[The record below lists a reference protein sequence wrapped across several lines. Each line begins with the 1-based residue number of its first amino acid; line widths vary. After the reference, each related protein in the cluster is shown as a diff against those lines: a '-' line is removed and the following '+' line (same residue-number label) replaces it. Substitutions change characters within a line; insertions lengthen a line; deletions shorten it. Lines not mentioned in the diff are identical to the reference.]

1 MTMQQLEGTPARRGP
16 DWGELGPAMRAL
28 SERHRDFVR
37 AYVMNPNPNVGGGK
51 AAAYRAAGMGLNSS
65 KEQQAKY
72 GWDLC
77 QEDRIQAAIAEEAKR
92 LVRAGAPGA
101 ANILFDVLYDEKS
114 SAADKLRAAGMVL
127 ARTDPEI
134 QRADLGVTV
143 KIISRDQEELEE
155 YRAAIE
161 IGATPEK
168 LRELFGGNRLPQIER
183 LDAEDRAQ
191 KARVVG
197 AQVIEVKPIEEARP
211 PPAKPAKRA
220 APVEPPPAEPSPSID
235 ADMLEDL

>member
-1 MTMQQLEGTPARRGP
+1 MSLPARRDEFGQ
-16 DWGELGPAMRAL
+16 LGPCMRAL

-37 AYVMNPNPNVGGGK
+37 AYVMNPNPNAGGGK

-65 KEQQAKY
+65 AAQQAKY

-134 QRADLGVTV
+134 QRGELDMRL
-143 KIISRDQEELEE
+143 KIVSRDEEELEE
-155 YRAAIE
+155 YRAAVH
-161 IGATPEK
+161 IGATRAK
-168 LRELFGGNRLPQIER
+168 LIELFGENRLPVIER
-183 LDAEDRAQ
+183 LDAADRSS
-191 KARVVG
+191 KAK
-197 AQVIEVKPIEEARP
+197 VIEAEVVEEVSP
-211 PPAKPAKRA
+211 PPAKPKRVVK
-220 APVEPPPAEPSPSID
+220 PVELVPAEPSPSID